1 MELFVTT
8 FNEKSEIVK
17 EYVRQKKDRNVKIN
31 IRVLNLS
38 WEKKIIFLLKIENIG
53 WEKPKLENIR
63 VKIKK

>member
-31 IRVLNLS
+31 IRELNLS